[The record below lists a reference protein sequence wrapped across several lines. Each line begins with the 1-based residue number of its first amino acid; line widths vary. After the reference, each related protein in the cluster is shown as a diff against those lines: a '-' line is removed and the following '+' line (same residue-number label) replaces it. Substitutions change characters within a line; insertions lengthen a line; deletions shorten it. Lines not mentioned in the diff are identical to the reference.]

1 MVGSPPPLKGTRMRV
16 ERLYRYPIKGLSPE
30 ALEAV
35 AVEAGQCFPWDR
47 AFALAQGD
55 APFDPAAPR
64 FVPKQNF
71 MCLMANAR
79 CAELQSAFDS
89 ATGMLVIR
97 SPTGSVAAN
106 ALTEEGRREIGAW
119 LTRFLGEEARG
130 RPTFHHVPGHTFA
143 DQRGPVVSL
152 INLGS
157 LAAFEHDQG
166 AARDPMRFRANV
178 YFSGLAPWA
187 EFAWVEREV
196 QLGAARLR
204 VVKRTRRCP
213 ATQVNP
219 ATARRD
225 ADPPK
230 ELMALYGHQ
239 DLGVHAVVTEGGRIA
254 VGDALEVLV

>member
-1 MVGSPPPLKGTRMRV
+1 MRI

-30 ALEAV
+30 ALESV
-35 AVEAGQCFPWDR
+35 EVEAGGCLPWDR

-55 APFDPAAPR
+55 APFDPASPA

-79 CAELQSAFDS
+79 CAELQSAFDA
-89 ATGMLVIR
+89 ATGTMVIR
-97 SPTGSVAAN
+97 GPTGSVAAD
-106 ALTEEGRREIGAW
+106 ALTEEGRREIGIW
-119 LTRFLGEEARG
+119 LTRFLGAEARG
-130 RPTFHHVPGHTFA
+130 RPVFHHVAGHTFA

-157 LAAFEHDQG
+157 LAAFEVAQG
-166 AARDPMRFRANV
+166 AARDLMRFRANV
-178 YFSGLAPWA
+178 YFSGASPWA
-187 EFAWVEREV
+187 EFDWLGREV
-196 QLGAARLR
+196 QLGTARLR
-204 VVKRTRRCP
+204 IAARTRRCP

-219 ATARRD
+219 ATAHRD

-230 ELMALYGHQ
+230 ELRALYGHM

-254 VGDALEVLV
+254 LGDALEVLA